1 MNTMITYRSHPFA
14 RVTPE
19 SPFASRVFAE
29 FPFTASW
36 RDVRSHLGRL
46 AGAAVTSDDGD
57 EGGVA
62 FYYADQKFQITRRG
76 NYLLFSTCSDCNDQT
91 RERVHSHFAD
101 YLSP

>member
-1 MNTMITYRSHPFA
+1 MNTMITYRPRPFA

-29 FPFTASW
+29 FPFPASW

-46 AGAAVTSDDGD
+46 AGATVMSADDDG
-57 EGGVA
+57 GGVT

-76 NYLLFSTCSDCNDQT
+76 NYLLFITSGDCNDQT